1 MISQVS
7 QFYNP
12 PKCRPFIKWAGG
24 KWQLLPQIS
33 KFIPSYFERYFEPF
47 AGGGAMYFYLSG
59 LGANFSAYLSDLN
72 GELIN
77 AYQVLKT
84 SPEKLVAVLRYNEE
98 AYRKGGEEYY
108 YKLRGTNSSNKLEKA
123 ARFIALNK
131 TCYNGLYRVNKA
143 GRFNVPFGRYQ
154 KPQICDSKNLLNVG
168 KLLRYTNVHLQS
180 CDYKKI
186 LRYAKKGDFVYFDPP
201 YNPTEFHN
209 SFTSYTKQR
218 FGERKQR
225 QLAKIFKQLHKRK
238 SFILLS
244 NSDTPLVRELYRDY
258 SIIKIRANRS
268 INSDASKR
276 TNHRELLI
284 GNSI

>member
-1 MISQVS
+1 
-7 QFYNP
+7 
-12 PKCRPFIKWAGG
+12 
-24 KWQLLPQIS
+24 
-33 KFIPSYFERYFEPF
+33 
-47 AGGGAMYFYLSG
+47 MYFYLAG
-59 LGANFSAYLSDLN
+59 LAENFTAYLSDLN

-84 SPEKLVAVLRYNEE
+84 SSERLVALLRYYEE
-98 AYRKGGEEYY
+98 AYRKGGEGYY
-108 YKLRGTNSSNKLEKA
+108 YKLRGTNPSDKLEKA

-143 GRFNVPFGRYQ
+143 GRFNVPVGRY
-154 KPQICDSKNLLNVG
+154 KSPPQICDSKNLLNVG
-168 KLLRYTNVHLQS
+168 KLLRYANVRLQI

-186 LRYAKKGDFVYFDPP
+186 LQYAQKGDFIYLDPP
-201 YNPTEFHN
+201 YNPAQLHN

-244 NSDTPLVRELYRDY
+244 NSDTPLIRELYKDY
-258 SIIKIRANRS
+258 SIIEIRANRS

-284 GNSI
+284 SNSI